1 MSQILVSKYKTGVD
15 FPPLVSGLTH
25 VAGENTLTFPYKTGD
40 TQQSFSNTA
49 GTHLCLVNGGGLIL
63 TDDTDTFE
71 VAFNAS
77 DITVTWLDQRNSLQD
92 IDDVVWV
99 FNAFA
104 KPTSGLTK
112 FLYSVSGNLPVL
124 NVTGPDFNG
133 ASLSFQ
139 DDAVLV
145 FVNDQF
151 LDASDYVLS
160 NQDTITIQRVGN
172 QTTGPVSGVV
182 SVIAFNSVINQ
193 STLSVIQTNAAASAT
208 DASQHAVTA
217 SRFANEADTTTVVD
231 ADTGVDSNEYSAKA
245 YAQGTGTP
253 GGSAKEWASK
263 TGSPVAGSEYS
274 AKYWATDTNVTNISS
289 NIQSITNVNTN
300 LSSIQTIENNLTDVV
315 SLAASLG
322 GVTTFTVTVAQSG
335 GVNVFYIDGVAN
347 PTLTMERGNSYVFDL
362 SDSSVSGHPLAFK
375 DGSTSYTT
383 GVTVASPSPGTAGAQ
398 VRIDVDATAPATL
411 RYYCTVHGN
420 AMGNTISVINS
431 NFSIVAA
438 NIGNVNTTATNI
450 ADINTVAGSTNIA
463 NIGTVAG
470 ATTDIGTV
478 AGVAT
483 NIPTVAGV
491 AGDITT
497 VAGQI
502 TNNNLQTVAAD
513 IAKVQSVADDLNETT
528 SEIDTVANSITNV
541 DNVGNNISDVT
552 TVAGQISPTNN
563 ISTVAGQATNIGLV
577 GSNINHVTTVAG
589 IQSDVTTVAGIASDV
604 TTAVTN
610 VAQFNDTYH
619 GALSSPPTGSNVTT
633 GDLFFD
639 TSAGQLKVFDGS
651 NFINAGSSI
660 NGTAQRVQYTATAG
674 QTTFA
679 ATYDA
684 GYVDVYLNGI
694 KLIVSTDFTATN
706 GTSIVL
712 ASGAALNDTVDI
724 VAYGTFQLNNT
735 SIDALTDVSLG
746 TPVNGQVLTFNSTSG
761 DFEPQTPAPAGATTG
776 FALAM
781 SIALG

>member
-15 FPPLVSGLTH
+15 FPPLRSGLTH
-25 VAGENTLTFPYKTGD
+25 VAGENTLTFPYKSGD

-63 TDDTDTFE
+63 TDDTDTFS

-99 FNAFA
+99 FNAFS

-112 FLYSVSGNLPVL
+112 FLFTQSGTLPMVI
-124 NVTGPDFNG
+124 NGVDDNG
-133 ASLSFQ
+133 ATLTYQ

-151 LDASDYVLS
+151 LDASDYVLA
-160 NQDTITIQRVGN
+160 NQNQVTINNVGGS
-172 QTTGPVSGVV
+172 TASLTSAKISIIG
-182 SVIAFNSVINQ
+182 FNSVINQ

-208 DASQHAVTA
+208 DASEHAVTA
-217 SRFANEADTTTVVD
+217 SRWAQEADTTTVVD
-231 ADTGVDSNEYSAKA
+231 ADTGVNSNEYSAKS

-274 AKYWATDTNVTNISS
+274 AKYWATDPNITTVSGA
-289 NIQSITNVNTN
+289 ITTITNVNNN
-300 LSSIQTIENNLTDVV
+300 LSSIQTINNNMSDVV

-322 GVTTFTVTVAQSG
+322 GVTTYTVTVAQSG
-335 GVNVFYIDGVAN
+335 GVNVYYIDGVAN

-362 SDSSVSGHPLAFK
+362 SDNTNGGHPLAFK

-383 GVTVASPSPGTAGAQ
+383 GVTTTGSAGTSGAQ
-398 VRIDVDATAPATL
+398 VRIDVSSNAPSTL

-420 AMGNTISVINS
+420 AMGNTIAVINS

-450 ADINTVAGSTNIA
+450 SDINTLASSTNLT

-470 ATTDIGTV
+470 GITNINTV

-483 NIPTVAGV
+483 DIPTVAGV
-491 AGDITT
+491 SADITT

-513 IAKVQSVADDLNETT
+513 IAKVQAVADDLNETT
-528 SEIDTVANSITNV
+528 SEIDTVANAITNV

-563 ISTVAGQATNIGLV
+563 VATVAGQATNVGLV
-577 GSNINHVTTVAG
+577 GSNISHVTTVAG
-589 IQSDVTTVAGIASDV
+589 ISSDVSTVAGIASDV
-604 TTAVTN
+604 TSAASN

-619 GALSSPPTGSNVTT
+619 GALSSPPSGGNVTT
-633 GDLFFD
+633 GDLYFD
-639 TSAGQLKVFDGS
+639 TTAGQLKVYDGS
-651 NFINAGSSI
+651 NFINAGSAI
-660 NGTAQRVQYTATAG
+660 NGTAQRQNYTATAG

-679 ATYDA
+679 ASYDA
-684 GYVDVYLNGI
+684 GYVDVYLNGV
-694 KLIVSTDFTATN
+694 KLIVGTDFTATN
-706 GTSIVL
+706 GTNIVL

-724 VAYGTFQLNNT
+724 VGYGTFSLANTALNDL
-735 SIDALTDVSLG
+735 SDVSTG

-761 DFEPQTPAPAGATTG
+761 DFEPQTPSASGATTG

>member
-15 FPPLVSGLTH
+15 FPPLRTGLTH
-25 VAGENTLTFPYKTGD
+25 VSGENTLTFPYKTGD
-40 TQQSFSNTA
+40 TQQSFSTTA
-49 GTHLCLVNGGGLIL
+49 GTHLCLVNGGSLIL

-104 KPTSGLTK
+104 KPVSGLTRFTYTK
-112 FLYSVSGNLPVL
+112 SGSLPMTISGV
-124 NVTGPDFNG
+124 DEAG

-139 DDAVLV
+139 TDTSIMV
-145 FVNDQF
+145 FVNEQF
-151 LDASDYVLS
+151 LDPVDYSVANGNQFTIANVAGSTAPLS
-160 NQDTITIQRVGN
+160 NAKITAY
-172 QTTGPVSGVV
+172 
-182 SVIAFNSVINQ
+182 AFNSVINQ

-274 AKYWATDTNVTNISS
+274 AKYWATDTNVTNIST

-300 LSSIQTIENNLTDVV
+300 LSSIQTIENNITDVV

-362 SDSSVSGHPLAFK
+362 SDSSVGGHPLAFK

-383 GVTVASPSPGTAGAQ
+383 GVTTTGNPGTSGAQ
-398 VRIDVDATAPATL
+398 VRIDVDANAPATL

-420 AMGNTISVINS
+420 AMGNTIAVINS

-450 ADINTVAGSTNIA
+450 ASINTVAGSTNIA

-478 AGVAT
+478 AGVAA

-541 DNVGNNISDVT
+541 DNVGNNINDVT

-577 GSNINHVTTVAG
+577 GSNISQVTTVAG

-660 NGTAQRVQYTATAG
+660 NGTAQRVQFTATAG

-684 GYVDVYLNGI
+684 GFVDVYLNGI
-694 KLIVSTDFTATN
+694 KLIVGTDFTATN

-724 VAYGTFQLNNT
+724 VAYGTFSLNNT
-735 SIDALTDVSLG
+735 SINALTDVSLG

-761 DFEPQTPAPAGATTG
+761 NFEPQTPSPAGATTG

>member
-15 FPPLVSGLTH
+15 FPPLRTGLTH
-25 VAGENTLTFPYKTGD
+25 VSGENTLTFPYKTGD
-40 TQQSFSNTA
+40 TQQSFSTTA
-49 GTHLCLVNGGGLIL
+49 GTHLCLVNGGSLIL

-104 KPTSGLTK
+104 KPVSGLTRFTYTK
-112 FLYSVSGNLPVL
+112 SGALPMTISGV
-124 NVTGPDFNG
+124 DEAG

-139 DDAVLV
+139 TDTSIMV
-145 FVNDQF
+145 FVNEQF
-151 LDASDYVLS
+151 LDPVDYSVANGNQFTIANVAGSTAPLS
-160 NQDTITIQRVGN
+160 NAKITAY
-172 QTTGPVSGVV
+172 
-182 SVIAFNSVINQ
+182 AFNSVINQ

-274 AKYWATDTNVTNISS
+274 AKYWATDTNVTNIST

-300 LSSIQTIENNLTDVV
+300 LSSIQTIENNITDVV

-362 SDSSVSGHPLAFK
+362 SDSSVGGHPLAFK

-383 GVTVASPSPGTAGAQ
+383 GVTTTGNPGTSGAQ
-398 VRIDVDATAPATL
+398 VRIDVDANAPATL

-420 AMGNTISVINS
+420 AMGNTIAVINS

-450 ADINTVAGSTNIA
+450 ASINTVAGSTNIA

-478 AGVAT
+478 AGVAA

-541 DNVGNNISDVT
+541 DNVGNNINDVT

-577 GSNINHVTTVAG
+577 GSNISQVTTVAG

-660 NGTAQRVQYTATAG
+660 NGTAQRVQFTATAG

-684 GYVDVYLNGI
+684 GFVDVYLNGI
-694 KLIVSTDFTATN
+694 KLIVGTDFTATN

-724 VAYGTFQLNNT
+724 VAYGTFSLNNT
-735 SIDALTDVSLG
+735 SINALTDVSLG

-761 DFEPQTPAPAGATTG
+761 NFEPQTPSPAGATTG

>member
-15 FPPLVSGLTH
+15 FPPLRTGLTH
-25 VAGENTLTFPYKTGD
+25 VAGENTLTFPYKAGD

-49 GTHLCLVNGGGLIL
+49 GTHLCLVNGGSLIL

-99 FNAFA
+99 FNAFS

-112 FLYSVSGNLPVL
+112 FLYTKSGSIPMVI
-124 NVTGPDFNG
+124 TGNDDNG
-133 ASLSFQ
+133 AALTFQ
-139 DDAVLV
+139 DEAVLV

-151 LDASDYVLS
+151 LDASDYALA
-160 NQDTITIQRVGN
+160 NQNQITINNVGGS
-172 QTTGPVSGVV
+172 TSALSSAKISIIG
-182 SVIAFNSVINQ
+182 FNSVINQ

-263 TGSPVAGSEYS
+263 TGSPVSGSEYS
-274 AKYWATDTNVTNISS
+274 AKYWATDTNVTTVSGNI
-289 NIQSITNVNTN
+289 NLITNVNNN
-300 LSSIQTIENNLTDVV
+300 LSSIQTINNNMTDVV

-335 GVNVFYIDGVAN
+335 GINVFYIDGVAN

-362 SDSSVSGHPLAFK
+362 SSSTVSGHPLAFK
-375 DGSTSYTT
+375 DGSSSYTT

-398 VRIDVDATAPATL
+398 VRIDVDANAPSTL

-420 AMGNTISVINS
+420 AMGNTIAVINS

-450 ADINTVAGSTNIA
+450 ANINTVAGSTNIA

-528 SEIDTVANSITNV
+528 SEIDTVANAITNV

-552 TVAGQISPTNN
+552 TVAGQIAPTNN
-563 ISTVAGQATNIGLV
+563 ISTLAGQATNIGLV
-577 GSNINHVTTVAG
+577 GGNMNHVTTVAG
-589 IQSDVTTVAGIASDV
+589 INSEITTVAGIASDV
-604 TTAVTN
+604 TAAATN
-610 VAQFNDTYH
+610 VAQFNDTYF
-619 GALSSPPTGSNVTT
+619 GALSSPPSGSNVTT
-633 GDLFFD
+633 GDLYFD
-639 TSAGQLKVFDGS
+639 TTAGQLKVFNGS
-651 NFINAGSSI
+651 NFINAGSAI
-660 NGTAQRVQYTATAG
+660 NGTAQRVQFTATAG
-674 QTTFA
+674 QTTFSVA
-679 ATYDA
+679 YDA
-684 GYVDVYLNGI
+684 GFVDVYLNGI
-694 KLIVSTDFTATN
+694 KLIVGTDFTATN
-706 GTSIVL
+706 GTTIVL
-712 ASGAALNDTVDI
+712 ASGAAVNDTVDI
-724 VAYGTFQLNNT
+724 VAYGTFTLANIALN
-735 SIDALTDVSLG
+735 DLTDVSTG

-761 DFEPQTPAPAGATTG
+761 DFEPQTPAASGATTG

>member
-49 GTHLCLVNGGGLIL
+49 GTHLCLVNGGSLIL
-63 TDDTDTFE
+63 TDDTDTFQ

-112 FLYSVSGNLPVL
+112 FLYTKSGSIPMV
-124 NVTGPDFNG
+124 VTGNDDNG
-133 ASLSFQ
+133 AALAFQ
-139 DDAVLV
+139 DEAVLV

-151 LDASDYVLS
+151 LDASDYALA
-160 NQDTITIQRVGN
+160 NQNQITINNVGGS
-172 QTTGPVSGVV
+172 TSALSSAKISIIG
-182 SVIAFNSVINQ
+182 FNSVINQ

-217 SRFANEADTTTVVD
+217 SRFAKEADTTTVVD

-263 TGSPVAGSEYS
+263 TGSPVSGSEYS
-274 AKYWATDTNVTNISS
+274 AKYWATDTNVTNIST
-289 NIQSITNVNTN
+289 NISSITNVNTN
-300 LSSIQTIENNLTDVV
+300 LSSIQTVENNMTDVV

-322 GVTTFTVTVAQSG
+322 GVTTYVVTVVG
-335 GVNVFYIDGVAN
+335 GIYYLDGSSN
-347 PTLTMERGNSYVFDL
+347 PTLTFERGNSYVFNL
-362 SDSSVSGHPLAFK
+362 SDSSVGGHPLAFK
-375 DGSTSYTT
+375 DGSSSYTT
-383 GVTVASPSPGTAGAQ
+383 GVTTTGNPGTAGAQ

-420 AMGNTISVINS
+420 AMGNTIAVINS

-450 ADINTVAGSTNIA
+450 ASINTVAGSTNLA
-463 NIGTVAG
+463 NIGTVAN

-541 DNVGNNISDVT
+541 DNVGNNISDVS

-577 GSNINHVTTVAG
+577 GSNINQVTTVAG
-589 IQSDVTTVAGIASDV
+589 IQSDVTAVAGIASDV
-604 TTAVTN
+604 TTADTN
-610 VAQFNDTYH
+610 IAQFNDTYH

-639 TSAGQLKVFDGS
+639 TTAGQLKVFDGS

-660 NGTAQRVQYTATAG
+660 NGTAQRVQFTATAG

-679 ATYDA
+679 VTYDA
-684 GYVDVYLNGI
+684 GFVDVYLNGI
-694 KLIVSTDFTATN
+694 KLIVGTDFTATN

-724 VAYGTFQLNNT
+724 VAYGTFSLNNT
-735 SIDALTDVSLG
+735 SINALTDVSLG

-761 DFEPQTPAPAGATTG
+761 NFEPQTPSPAGATTG

>member
-1 MSQILVSKYKTGVD
+1 MT
-15 FPPLVSGLTH
+15 
-25 VAGENTLTFPYKTGD
+25 
-40 TQQSFSNTA
+40 
-49 GTHLCLVNGGGLIL
+49 
-63 TDDTDTFE
+63 
-71 VAFNAS
+71 
-77 DITVTWLDQRNSLQD
+77 
-92 IDDVVWV
+92 
-99 FNAFA
+99 
-104 KPTSGLTK
+104 
-112 FLYSVSGNLPVL
+112 
-124 NVTGPDFNG
+124 
-133 ASLSFQ
+133 
-139 DDAVLV
+139 
-145 FVNDQF
+145 
-151 LDASDYVLS
+151 
-160 NQDTITIQRVGN
+160 
-172 QTTGPVSGVV
+172 TTG
-182 SVIAFNSVINQ
+182 N
-193 STLSVIQTNAAASAT
+193 
-208 DASQHAVTA
+208 
-217 SRFANEADTTTVVD
+217 
-231 ADTGVDSNEYSAKA
+231 
-245 YAQGTGTP
+245 
-253 GGSAKEWASK
+253 
-263 TGSPVAGSEYS
+263 
-274 AKYWATDTNVTNISS
+274 
-289 NIQSITNVNTN
+289 
-300 LSSIQTIENNLTDVV
+300 
-315 SLAASLG
+315 
-322 GVTTFTVTVAQSG
+322 
-335 GVNVFYIDGVAN
+335 
-347 PTLTMERGNSYVFDL
+347 
-362 SDSSVSGHPLAFK
+362 
-375 DGSTSYTT
+375 
-383 GVTVASPSPGTAGAQ
+383 PGTAGAQ
-398 VRIDVDATAPATL
+398 VRIDVDSTAPATL

-420 AMGNTISVINS
+420 AMGNTIAVINS

-450 ADINTVAGSTNIA
+450 ASINTVAGSTNIA

-478 AGVAT
+478 AGVAA

-491 AGDITT
+491 AADITT

-502 TNNNLQTVAAD
+502 SNNNLQTVAAD

-604 TTAVTN
+604 STAVTN

-684 GYVDVYLNGI
+684 GFVDVYLNGI